1 MFTVKQI
8 HEAHSKVKSGADFP
22 NYIQDLIQLGVL
34 RFETFVSDSHS
45 DYYGVNDFKTSSGGK
60 YDPIEIADTLNLETF
75 KKDLKEHQ
83 QGKSD
88 YMGFISSCAKYGV
101 DKWIMDLQ
109 DFTCMYYDKNG
120 NSVLT
125 EIVPH

>member
-1 MFTVKQI
+1 MFTVEQI
-8 HEAHSKVKSGADFP
+8 KDAHSKVKSGADFP

-34 RFETFVSDSHS
+34 RFETFVYDSHS
-45 DYYGVNDFKTSSGGK
+45 DYYGANGFQTSSTGK
-60 YDPIEIADTLNLETF
+60 YEPLEIATTLNLEDF

-88 YMGFISSCAKYGV
+88 YMMFVQSCAKYGIE
-101 DKWIMDLQ
+101 KWIMDLT
-109 DFTCMYYDKNG
+109 DFTCIYYDKDG

-125 EIVPH
+125 EVVPH